1 VGDCELQEYR
11 IIRLRDGK
19 KMAEGARVLAISVA
33 DALVKAKQLFSEPE
47 CAGDTYEV
55 EEDFA

>member
-1 VGDCELQEYR
+1 MQEYR